1 MLEGLTNVLA
11 LWQLRRPAGSG
22 QLHAS
27 GLLTRF
33 SRFWWSYR
41 VELTAFWGAYWF
53 LFALTMVLG
62 SHLAAW
68 VLDALVVVLIFC
80 RPVRR
85 RVRALFSRSRLR
97 RRFARAV
104 RSTGCPGFSDAVP
117 RPGPVKATQAGQL
130 MRVRLCAG
138 WDLEELAKRA
148 PAIAAYL
155 GVREVR
161 VTPDRCNAGVAE
173 VAVIRR
179 DPLSG
184 GKPLAWPWLD
194 KAMASLWDAIPVGVG
209 EDGEG
214 IEISMP
220 ERNIVIGG
228 EPGAGKSVAL
238 SMLVAAAALD
248 PYAHLTLF
256 DGKLVELSMWRRC
269 ADHFVGAD
277 LGRAIEV
284 LKELRA
290 DMEDRYEFLMEEG
303 RRKIT
308 KGDQGRFPL
317 RLVVIDELAV
327 FTAALGGDDKKLA
340 AECSNLFRDLVSRG
354 RAAGIIVVG
363 ATQKPSSDIV
373 PTALRDL
380 FGFRW
385 AMRCSTPQASDT
397 ILGQGWASG
406 GFSASSID
414 SRDRGVGF
422 LLAEGGRPVRLK
434 SYYLSDDDLA
444 KLVRRAESV
453 RGLTAGTPAGG
464 DAGQDAEPEPNRE

>member
-1 MLEGLTNVLA
+1 VGSVLEGLANIVSI
-11 LWQLRRPAGSG
+11 WQLRRSAGGG
-22 QLHAS
+22 QMAAS
-27 GLLTRF
+27 GLVTRF
-33 SRFWWSYR
+33 LRFWWSYR
-41 VELTAFWGAYWF
+41 VELAAFWGTYWF
-53 LFALTMVLG
+53 FDLLTASIG
-62 SHLAAW
+62 PHLASW
-68 VLDALVVVLIFC
+68 VFYALLAVLLFC

-85 RVRALFSRSRLR
+85 RMRAVFTRSRLR

-117 RPGPVKATQAGQL
+117 RPGPIKATQAGQL

-138 WDLEELAKRA
+138 WDLEQLAKRA
-148 PAIAAYL
+148 SAIAAYL

-161 VTPDRCNAGVAE
+161 VMPDRSNAGVAE

-184 GKPLAWPWLD
+184 GRPLPWPWLD
-194 KAMASLWDAIPVGVG
+194 KAMTSLWDPIPVGVG
-209 EDGEG
+209 EDGDVVEV
-214 IEISMP
+214 SLP
-220 ERNIVIGG
+220 ERNVLIGG
-228 EPGAGKSVAL
+228 EPGAGKSVAI

-248 PYAHLTLF
+248 PYARLSLF

-277 LGRAIEV
+277 LNRAIEV

-290 DMEDRYEFLMEEG
+290 DMEDRYGYLMDEG

-308 KGDQGRFPL
+308 RGDQDRFPL

-327 FTAALGGDDKKLA
+327 FTAGLGGEDKKLA

-397 ILGQGWASG
+397 ILGSGWATQ
-406 GFSASSID
+406 GFTASSID
-414 SRDRGVGF
+414 GRDRGVGF
-422 LLAEGGRPVRLK
+422 LLSEGGWPVRLK
-434 SYYLSDDDLA
+434 SYYLSDEDLRTLA
-444 KLVRRAESV
+444 KRAEALRSADEE
-453 RGLTAGTPAGG
+453 GAA
-464 DAGQDAEPEPNRE
+464 